1 MNILHINCN
10 YMTTSLHQKMI
21 EELDD
26 YTNNTV
32 FCPVIKNCIPVINP
46 NENVVSVECFDSID
60 RLLYFKKQDQIFKSI
75 EKNIEVP
82 KYDLIHA
89 YTLMTDG
96 NCAMKLSQK
105 YGKPYVVAVRDTD
118 INYFFKLKP
127 YLIPLGIK
135 IMERAERIFFLSES
149 YKKQMLDKFVPKKK
163 RVFLETKM
171 MVIPNGID
179 DFWLEHAY
187 KNRDVQRNVNRI
199 KNKQLNIVCVGQII
213 KRKNIPLIQ
222 RALKKLKDERWD
234 VHLDVI
240 GKRVDR
246 LEYQKII
253 ADLDTSYY
261 NPIAKDKLIDFYRN
275 NDIFILV
282 SHTETFGLVYA
293 EAMSQ
298 GLPVIYTKGQ
308 GFDGQFPEGMVGY
321 AADDK
326 NEESIV
332 DAVKKITD
340 RYTELSNNA
349 LECSKIFKWKDIC
362 STYKQIYKSIIFRS
376 NPILK

>member
-298 GLPVIYTKGQ
+298 GLPVIY
-308 GFDGQFPEGMVGY
+308 M
-321 AADDK
+321 
-326 NEESIV
+326 
-332 DAVKKITD
+332 
-340 RYTELSNNA
+340 
-349 LECSKIFKWKDIC
+349 
-362 STYKQIYKSIIFRS
+362 
-376 NPILK
+376 